1 MPRFAR
7 LENGTA
13 RHVGRV
19 APAAPVTVA
28 GENDMLGGLFGWIS
42 GFLGYI
48 IAFVL
53 GVNWPFGF

>member
-1 MPRFAR
+1 
-7 LENGTA
+7 
-13 RHVGRV
+13 
-19 APAAPVTVA
+19 
-28 GENDMLGGLFGWIS
+28 MLGGLFGWIS